1 MSQISDFRTLECWK
15 KCKELREMVKSE
27 VISKLPSVEK
37 YRLEDQLI
45 RASRS
50 TTNNIAEGWGKF
62 HYKDQIKYCYQAR
75 GSCAEIIDHLDI
87 ALEENY
93 CSKEVFAIVE
103 KLAQE
108 SMKLINGYIN
118 YLNKR
123 NRESVN

>member
-1 MSQISDFRTLECWK
+1 MPPISDFRTLECWK
-15 KCKELREMVKSE
+15 KCKELREVIKTE
-27 VISKLPSVEK
+27 VITKLPNEEK
-37 YRLEDQLI
+37 YRLADQLI
-45 RASRS
+45 RAARS

-75 GSCAEIIDHLDI
+75 GSCAEIIDLMVI
-87 ALEENY
+87 AFEEKY
-93 CSKEVFAIVE
+93 CSKETFDSIE

-123 NRESVN
+123 AKE

>member
-1 MSQISDFRTLECWK
+1 MSPISDFRSLECWK
-15 KCKELREMVKSE
+15 KCKELRAVIKTE
-27 VISKLPSVEK
+27 VISKLPNEEK
-37 YRLEDQLI
+37 YRLADQLI
-45 RASRS
+45 RAARS

-93 CSKEVFAIVE
+93 CSKEVFEVIE
-103 KLAQE
+103 NLTQE

-123 NRESVN
+123 SKA